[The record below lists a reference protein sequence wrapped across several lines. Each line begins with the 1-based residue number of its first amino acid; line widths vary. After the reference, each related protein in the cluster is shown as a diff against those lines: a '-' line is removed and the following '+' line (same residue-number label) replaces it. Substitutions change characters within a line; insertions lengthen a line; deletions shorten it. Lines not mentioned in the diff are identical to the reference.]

1 LEDDA
6 LRIATLAQTMAAS
19 RILHAL
25 TQQLLTKGLLD
36 NEDTRA
42 IFAYALSELD
52 ETTAKPLLP
61 EFGRA
66 LRAAKTLVE
75 QEMTFIGD
83 G

>member
-1 LEDDA
+1 MDNDL
-6 LRIATLAQTMAAS
+6 LRISALAQTMAAS

-25 TQQLLTKGLLD
+25 TQRLLTKGLLD
-36 NEDTRA
+36 NEDARA
-42 IFAYALSELD
+42 IFVYALSELD

-66 LRAAKTLVE
+66 LRAARTLVE

>member
-1 LEDDA
+1 MDNDL
-6 LRIATLAQTMAAS
+6 LRISALAQTMAAS

-25 TQQLLTKGLLD
+25 TQQLLAKGLLD
-36 NEDTRA
+36 NEDARV
-42 IFAYALSELD
+42 IFAYALSEFD

-66 LRAAKTLVE
+66 LRVAKTLVE
-75 QEMTFIGD
+75 QEMETIMD